1 MVTNQFGT
9 ECPHFVIKTANDVIL
24 TKVTGSIICTECKNP
39 ETPQTLWERN
49 FGQNGEK

>member
-24 TKVTGSIICTECKNP
+24 TKVIGSIICTECKNP
-39 ETPQTLWERN
+39 ETSNGRN
-49 FGQNGEK
+49 SKHGKK